1 MYIVNAKT
9 GRLKSNDKEDINW
22 GGGQVL
28 QIIIM

>member
-22 GGGQVL
+22 GGGGKYYRL
-28 QIIIM
+28 